1 LAQATCRWCRKFH
14 SQELVMTMLV
24 SVVATLMVG
33 TAGAMELTK
42 ETWDAAVSGKTLFVK
57 FLAPW

>member
-1 LAQATCRWCRKFH
+1 
-14 SQELVMTMLV
+14 MTMLV